1 MRGPLHRYH
10 QGLAGAAGTALA
22 VGVAALL
29 AALPGPAAPRT
40 RAAPA
45 PQFELPAP
53 APQPIEAAPAGERAA
68 PLESEVQRIDAPSAT
83 SPPRSAP
90 PDYCPYAAAQRHA
103 GPHCEA

>member
-1 MRGPLHRYH
+1 MRGQLHRHH
-10 QGLAGAAGTALA
+10 QGLGGAAGTALA
-22 VGVAALL
+22 VGLAALL

-53 APQPIEAAPAGERAA
+53 AAPQPIEAAPAGERAA

-83 SPPRSAP
+83 SPPPILSLI
-90 PDYCPYAAAQRHA
+90 HI
-103 GPHCEA
+103 